1 MSGTTIARH
10 RSVLGEVTPDHLA
23 TDTDTGPLTDVA
35 PGIVTT
41 MTPLDVGRSTSVVGE
56 ISDTSASL
64 GALVL
69 EPTPRVEVSAGLAR
83 RRAATVTRILGG
95 RYRLGRQLGAGGYG
109 AVFAAED
116 TITGERV
123 AIKVL
128 SPAASTNQ
136 ELIIRFH
143 REAIAASRVRHP
155 HIVNVADF
163 DVDDDDGHYIVMEQ
177 LDGCDLAQR
186 LAESGRFAA
195 ARALTIAAQCARGLA
210 AAHRVGV
217 LHRDLKPANIFL
229 VRREGGGETVKVIDF
244 GISKLTPIA
253 GDYTDVTSASKVVG
267 TPSYMSPEQA
277 RGACLDARTDV
288 YALGVVLF
296 EMLVGERPFTGRSPL
311 EILGNHLSAPRVAPS
326 TLRGELA
333 DCPGLDALVLRALSA
348 DANQRFASME
358 AFGDALVACLH
369 AFAPDAAKHVTEP
382 TGERTTP
389 TRRVQHDG
397 EATSAVARFGSR
409 SRWLGIGAAVIA
421 TSIAAISLMSRE
433 HAPASQHHRAV
444 AASPPLAETLQ
455 SPARPL
461 LPAPTPSRSIAV
473 EVPAGPVAPDSGSS
487 HEVLITSSPRGAA
500 VYRAD
505 QRIGV
510 TPLTVVLE
518 PADETR
524 TLSIHAPGY
533 RRRRIVVDADREH
546 VNVVLTSDRRQK
558 PAARSAPSERGVAE
572 W

>member
-1 MSGTTIARH
+1 
-10 RSVLGEVTPDHLA
+10 
-23 TDTDTGPLTDVA
+23 LTDVA
-35 PGIVTT
+35 DIVAT
-41 MTPLDVGRSTSVVGE
+41 MTPLDVGRFTSAVGE
-56 ISDTSASL
+56 ISGTS
-64 GALVL
+64 GPIDALAL
-69 EPTPRVEVSAGLAR
+69 APTPRVEISAGLAR
-83 RRAATVTRILGG
+83 RRAPTATRILGG

-116 TITGERV
+116 TISGERV

-163 DVDDDDGHYIVMEQ
+163 DVDEDDGHYIVMEQ
-177 LDGCDLAQR
+177 LDGCDLSQK
-186 LAESGRFAA
+186 LAESRRFAP

-277 RGACLDARTDV
+277 RGARLDARTDV

-311 EILGNHLSAPRVAPS
+311 EILGNHMSAPRIAPS
-326 TLRGELA
+326 MLRRELA
-333 DCPGLDALVLRALSA
+333 DCPGLDALVVRALSA
-348 DANQRFASME
+348 DVDQRFVSME
-358 AFGDALVACLH
+358 AFGDALVACLR
-369 AFAPDAAKHVTEP
+369 AVAPDAAKHVTEP
-382 TGERTTP
+382 TGERANF
-389 TRRVQHDG
+389 TRWEHDG
-397 EATSAVARFGSR
+397 EVTSEVARFGSR
-409 SRWLGIGAAVIA
+409 SRWIGVAFAVIA
-421 TSIAAISLMSRE
+421 TCIAAISLMPRD
-433 HAPASQHHRAV
+433 HAPASNLRREV
-444 AASPPLAETLQ
+444 AGSPPLVETRH
-455 SPARPL
+455 SPARPS
-461 LPAPTPSRSIAV
+461 LPAPTPSRSTIA
-473 EVPAGPVAPDSGSS
+473 EVPAEPAADSRS

-505 QRIGV
+505 QRLGV
-510 TPLTVVLE
+510 TPLIVVLG
-518 PADETR
+518 PADDTQ
-524 TLSIHAPGY
+524 TLSIDAPNY
-533 RRRRIVVDADREH
+533 RRRRIVVDGDREH
-546 VNVVLTSDRRQK
+546 VNVVLTSDRPRK
-558 PAARSAPSERGVAE
+558 PAARSVPGVRGVAE